1 MLRLALILT
10 FAGSPALAAGYGGYD
25 FTSLFNTDY
34 VVLIGFLLFLALLF
48 YRNVPATL
56 MGMLDSRAAGIQ
68 SELDE
73 ARSLRE
79 EAQKLLAS
87 YQRKQ
92 REVAEQSE
100 RIIAH
105 AREDAKAAAEQ
116 AKLDL
121 QTSIDRRL
129 KAAEEQIESAEQ
141 KAVKDVRDTAVDV
154 AIAAASKVIADQ
166 MTASSAGKMIDA
178 SIAEVQTRFH

>member
-1 MLRLALILT
+1 MIRLALILT
-10 FAGSPALAAGYGGYD
+10 FLGGPALAAGGGGYD

-48 YRNVPATL
+48 YLNVPATL
-56 MGMLDSRAAGIQ
+56 MGMLDNRAKGIQ
-68 SELDE
+68 DELDE
-73 ARSLRE
+73 ARNLRE
-79 EAQKLLAS
+79 EAQNLLAS

-100 RIIAH
+100 RIIAA
-105 AREDAKAAAEQ
+105 ARDDAKAAAEQ

-129 KAAEEQIESAEQ
+129 KAAEEQIESAEK
-141 KAVKDVRDTAVDV
+141 KAVKDLRDNAVDV

-166 MTASSAGKMIDA
+166 MTAKSAGSLIDA
-178 SIAEVQTRFH
+178 SIAEVETRFH